1 MAFSATICDRWQIDS
16 IASRKMC
23 KHWDG
28 NVKQADF
35 FAFPTDCLCLCT
47 YPGDAA
53 AHDFPDR
60 KVTKS
65 SSIQAK
71 KKVLGKIW
79 LHQNIKDLV
88 ECPGYYC
95 IYRYSNILAMITGY
109 ITFLLN

>member
-16 IASRKMC
+16 IARRKMC

-35 FAFPTDCLCLCT
+35 FAFPLVLRTG
-47 YPGDAA
+47 PAA
-53 AHDFPDR
+53 VAHDFPDR

-71 KKVLGKIW
+71 KGTWK
-79 LHQNIKDLV
+79 NMTSS
-88 ECPGYYC
+88 EY
-95 IYRYSNILAMITGY
+95 
-109 ITFLLN
+109 

>member
-16 IASRKMC
+16 IARRKMC

-47 YPGDAA
+47 YPDAA

-71 KKVLGKIW
+71 KRYLEKYDFIRILKIW
-79 LHQNIKDLV
+79 LSAQVTTDCSRKTQFEENAL
-88 ECPGYYC
+88 Y
-95 IYRYSNILAMITGY
+95 
-109 ITFLLN
+109 